1 MSSRGARSAPW
12 RSSWIASS
20 VPQGGTRRNDRIPKQ
35 LLVRVLSGGER
46 RCALSDL
53 RNVELS
59 TRGSSAP
66 RNLPPSLTTEF
77 SRLKSGVFMAVPA
90 SPWPPA
96 LVGTPT
102 VSVIERAIERQRLS
116 HSVLLHGD
124 DLETL
129 VLVAHAIADRLLNV
143 PASSAHFPV
152 EQHPDCY
159 ALRPAGKMRQISAEA
174 TRDLIGRVQVSAAV
188 APRKV
193 AIIHEADRMHVT
205 AANVFLK
212 TLEEPPAHTTL
223 MLLTTRPYALL
234 PTIRSRVL
242 HFRFPSVASALG
254 ADGWAAWISDYQAW
268 LARLADQAI
277 DKSSLADHVFT
288 LYGLVARFGAV
299 LEFATDAV
307 WKLQKE
313 KLPPDLDAD
322 EQVAIETGIANGLR
336 SRLFSEIEQS
346 TRAFAL
352 PRLMADGADVAR
364 RNLVSAVEQLEHDVG
379 LLRLNL
385 NEAAALEHFLLCS
398 LRLWTK
404 R

>member
-1 MSSRGARSAPW
+1 MS
-12 RSSWIASS
+12 
-20 VPQGGTRRNDRIPKQ
+20 
-35 LLVRVLSGGER
+35 
-46 RCALSDL
+46 
-53 RNVELS
+53 
-59 TRGSSAP
+59 
-66 RNLPPSLTTEF
+66 
-77 SRLKSGVFMAVPA
+77 VPA
-90 SPWPPA
+90 SPWPPG

-116 HSVLLHGD
+116 HSLLLHGD

-143 PASSAHFPV
+143 PAAAGRFPV

-159 ALRPAGKMRQISAEA
+159 ALRPTGKMRQISAEA

-193 AIIHEADRMHVT
+193 AIIHEADRMNVT

-212 TLEEPPAHTTL
+212 TLEEPPPHTTL
-223 MLLTTRPYALL
+223 LLLTTRPYALL

-242 HFRFPSVASALG
+242 HFRFPSIAAAIG
-254 ADGWAAWISDYQAW
+254 ADGWTAW
-268 LARLADQAI
+268 LGDYEAWLGRLVDGVADRAAI
-277 DKSSLADHVFT
+277 ADHVFT

-299 LEFATDAV
+299 LEFATDV
-307 WKLQKE
+307 IWKQQKE
-313 KLPPDLDAD
+313 KLPPDLDDD
-322 EQVAIETGIANGLR
+322 EHIAIETGIANGLR
-336 SRLFSEIEQS
+336 ARLFAEIEQG
-346 TRAFAL
+346 TRNFAL
-352 PRLMADGADVAR
+352 PRLMAEGAESTR
-364 RNLVSAVEQLEHDVG
+364 RNLVASIEQLEHDVG